1 MIYCYARVSTK
12 EQKLDRQ
19 IAAFEPYKPYELY
32 CDKESGKD
40 FDRKQYQK
48 MRKKIKTGDTLII
61 LSLDRLGRNYDL
73 IKQEWSYY
81 HDKGVLIKVLDMPL
95 IDTTN
100 NNLISKF
107 ISDLVVQLLGF
118 VAETEREN
126 IKKRQA
132 EGIRIAKEKGV
143 HMGRPKCKLPDN
155 FEEVAYQYKNYE
167 ITIEQALKITNMS
180 YATFYKYIKKINC
193 GRSQDV

>member
-1 MIYCYARVSTK
+1 MNYCYARVSTR

-19 IAAFEPYKPYELY
+19 LAEFKPFEPYELY
-32 CDKESGKD
+32 CDKESGKN

-48 MRKKIKTGDTLII
+48 MRKKIKSGDTLYI

-73 IKQEWSYY
+73 IKQEWSYFVN
-81 HDKGVLIKVLDMPL
+81 KGVLIKVLDMPL

-118 VAETEREN
+118 VAQTEREK
-126 IKKRQA
+126 ILERQA
-132 EGIRIAKEKGV
+132 QGIVQAHQRGV
-143 HMGRPKCKLPDN
+143 KFGRPKIKLPDN
-155 FEEVAYQYKNYE
+155 FEEVVNQFNRKE
-167 ITIEQALKITNMS
+167 ITNIEACKILNMS
-180 YATFYKYIKKINC
+180 RASFFKYKKYKKEL
-193 GRSQDV
+193 

>member
-19 IAAFEPYKPYELY
+19 LVEFEPFKPYELY

-48 MRKKIKTGDTLII
+48 MRKKIKEGDTLIV

-81 HDKGVLIKVLDMPL
+81 VNKGVLLKVLDMPL

-118 VAETEREN
+118 VAQMERDK
-126 IKKRQA
+126 IKERQA
-132 EGIRIAKEKGV
+132 QGIAVARAKGV
-143 HMGRPKCKLPDN
+143 HLGRPPYKLPEN
-155 FEEVAYQYKNYE
+155 FDKIALKYKNYE
-167 ITIEQALKITNMS
+167 ITIYDALEQTRLTR
-180 YATFYKYIKKINC
+180 ATFFKYAKKRGC
-193 GRSQDV
+193 GRSQL